1 MPKQTTAVYILWL
14 PLEGKLSLSTKSTG
28 SKKMKPHLFRIAEKF
43 AHGLAAHEF
52 FCIGSDFPSAYGLR
66 TVETETSSSLF
77 FPSVQKIAPQ
87 RGTRPR
93 LRIEDEGAAAPSCIP
108 GEHMP
113 VF

>member
-1 MPKQTTAVYILWL
+1 
-14 PLEGKLSLSTKSTG
+14 
-28 SKKMKPHLFRIAEKF
+28 MKPHLFRIAEKF

-77 FPSVQKIAPQ
+77 FPSVQKIAPR

-108 GEHMP
+108 GELAA
-113 VF
+113 FGGLKGEAALALRSEYG